1 MAQVNLP
8 GGSTYQNVVQPT
20 QTVTERVR
28 TGTEYKPAFSFFGIP
43 FGRKAVPTYENVSK
57 EVPVYTPVSAYGV
70 NNTGRTLP
78 FNPNPT
84 QPDYRSVENGKGFG
98 SVSMPGGGQSQQYQ
112 GGSSSGGNNFGG
124 GLLSFLF
131 GWPGGGF
138 GQKEEPYE
146 AALRE
151 RPGDVQNLV
160 SMTRKPTFGAPVDP
174 NSAFNRQRGQG

>member
-1 MAQVNLP
+1 MAKVYIP
-8 GGSTYQNVVQPT
+8 GGSTYQNVETPMM
-20 QTVTERVR
+20 TVTEQVQ
-28 TGTEYKPAFSFFGIP
+28 TGTKPAFSFFGIP

-57 EVPVYTPVSAYGV
+57 EVPAYTPVSAYGV
-70 NNTGRTLP
+70 NDTGRTLP

-112 GGSSSGGNNFGG
+112 SGSSGGFDGLPSSRLG
-124 GLLSFLF
+124 GLLGFLF
-131 GWPGGGF
+131 GRLGGGF

-151 RPGDVQNLV
+151 RPGDIQNLV
-160 SMTRKPTFGAPVDP
+160 SMTRNPSFGAPVDP
-174 NSAFNRQRGQG
+174 NSAFNRKRG